1 MYPVM
6 IVGSIYVA
14 LEYWVLLP
22 TLEFYIPTIRFV
34 RPRLA
39 KCDLK
44 QNMCQTRT
52 AYFLSI
58 SRVFRAFSS
67 TAENY
72 HSYFGLHS
80 FTSSFGLQ
88 AIAEFSRFGEI
99 AIDRHGEL
107 LPSTLQDL
115 SISALKL

>member
-58 SRVFRAFSS
+58 SGC
-67 TAENY
+67 
-72 HSYFGLHS
+72 FGLFPPHPKIITPTLG
-80 FTSSFGLQ
+80 FTVSLAAS
-88 AIAEFSRFGEI
+88 AYR
-99 AIDRHGEL
+99 
-107 LPSTLQDL
+107 PSQN
-115 SISALKL
+115 SAALEK